1 MNQKTIK
8 DIQTKLLEDLIEL
21 QFPGQLMVGDIC
33 VTFSDNMV
41 ENIMQEWVEGW
52 LQKNGIDYALNDNT
66 QMPPDFYLNPD
77 NKKEGLMEIK
87 AFTGSPNF
95 DVAAFRSF
103 INLVI
108 EKPWKLHSK
117 HLLIKYKMENGIVTV
132 EQFWLK
138 NLWEICSTSSAWP
151 VKVQYKNKVIVNIR
165 PSVWYSDRA
174 DFSPFD
180 SLEDFLAAIEET
192 IYQYPDT
199 RTTIAL
205 HWKEK
210 LKKSYE
216 NHYGCE
222 LNIPRW
228 YDIKDKYVKE
238 R

>member
-1 MNQKTIK
+1 MEQKVIEVICCELSK
-8 DIQTKLLEDLIEL
+8 DLLGL
-21 QFPGQLMVGDIC
+21 QFPEKLKVGNYYMSFSEVI
-33 VTFSDNMV
+33 VTELIS
-41 ENIMQEWVEGW
+41 QWVEDW
-52 LQKNGIDYALNDNT
+52 LKKYGIDYALNDLT
-66 QMPPDFYLNPD
+66 SDWL
-77 NKKEGLMEIK
+77 EIK
-87 AFTGSPNF
+87 SFTGSPNF

-117 HLLIKYKMENGIVTV
+117 HLLIKYKMEDGVVTV

-138 NLWEICSTSSAWP
+138 NLWEICSTSSTWP

-174 DFSPFD
+174 DFSPFE

-210 LKKSYE
+210 LMKSYQ
-216 NHYGCE
+216 NHYGRT

-228 YDIKDKYVKE
+228 YDIKHKYVKE
-238 R
+238 

>member
-1 MNQKTIK
+1 MEQKVIEDICCELSK
-8 DIQTKLLEDLIEL
+8 DLLGL
-21 QFPGQLMVGDIC
+21 QFPGKLKVGNYYVSFSEVI
-33 VTFSDNMV
+33 VTELIS
-41 ENIMQEWVEGW
+41 QWVEDW
-52 LQKNGIDYALNDNT
+52 LKKYGIDYALNDLT
-66 QMPPDFYLNPD
+66 SDWL
-77 NKKEGLMEIK
+77 EIK
-87 AFTGSPNF
+87 SFTGSPNF

-117 HLLIKYKMENGIVTV
+117 HLLIKYKMEDGVVTV

-138 NLWEICSTSSAWP
+138 NLWEICSTSSTWP

-174 DFSPFD
+174 DFSPFE
-180 SLEDFLAAIEET
+180 SLEDFLAALEET

-210 LKKSYE
+210 LMKSYQ
-216 NHYGCE
+216 NHYGRT

-228 YDIKDKYVKE
+228 YDIKHKYVKE
-238 R
+238 

>member
-1 MNQKTIK
+1 MEQKVIEDICCELSK
-8 DIQTKLLEDLIEL
+8 DLLGL
-21 QFPGQLMVGDIC
+21 QFPEKLKVGNYYVSFSEVI
-33 VTFSDNMV
+33 VTELIS
-41 ENIMQEWVEGW
+41 QWVEDW
-52 LQKNGIDYALNDNT
+52 LKKYGIDYALNDLT
-66 QMPPDFYLNPD
+66 SDWL
-77 NKKEGLMEIK
+77 EIK
-87 AFTGSPNF
+87 SFTGSPNF
-95 DVAAFRSF
+95 DVVAFRSF

-117 HLLIKYKMENGIVTV
+117 HLLIKYKMEDGVVTV

-138 NLWEICSTSSAWP
+138 NLWEICSTSSTWP

-174 DFSPFD
+174 DFSPFE

-210 LKKSYE
+210 LMKSYQ
-216 NHYGCE
+216 NHYGRT

-228 YDIKDKYVKE
+228 YDIKHKYVKE
-238 R
+238 

>member
-1 MNQKTIK
+1 MEQKVIEDICCELSK
-8 DIQTKLLEDLIEL
+8 DLLGL
-21 QFPGQLMVGDIC
+21 QFPEKLKVGNYYMSFSEVI
-33 VTFSDNMV
+33 VTELIS
-41 ENIMQEWVEGW
+41 QWVEDW
-52 LQKNGIDYALNDNT
+52 LKKYGIDYALNDLT
-66 QMPPDFYLNPD
+66 SDWL
-77 NKKEGLMEIK
+77 EIK
-87 AFTGSPNF
+87 SFTGSPNF

-117 HLLIKYKMENGIVTV
+117 HLLIKYKMEDGVVTV

-138 NLWEICSTSSAWP
+138 NLWEICSTSSTWP

-174 DFSPFD
+174 DFSPFE
-180 SLEDFLAAIEET
+180 SLEDFLAALEET

-210 LKKSYE
+210 LMKSYQ
-216 NHYGCE
+216 NHYGRT

-228 YDIKDKYVKE
+228 YDIKHKYVKE
-238 R
+238 

>member
-1 MNQKTIK
+1 MEQKVIEDICCELSK
-8 DIQTKLLEDLIEL
+8 DLLGL
-21 QFPGQLMVGDIC
+21 QFPEKLKVGNYYVSFSEVI
-33 VTFSDNMV
+33 VTELIS
-41 ENIMQEWVEGW
+41 QWVEDW
-52 LQKNGIDYALNDNT
+52 LKKYGIDYALNDLT
-66 QMPPDFYLNPD
+66 SDWL
-77 NKKEGLMEIK
+77 EIK
-87 AFTGSPNF
+87 SFTGSPNF

-117 HLLIKYKMENGIVTV
+117 HLLIKYKMEDGVVTV
-132 EQFWLK
+132 EQFGLK
-138 NLWEICSTSSAWP
+138 NLWEICSTSSTWP

-174 DFSPFD
+174 DFSPFE

-210 LKKSYE
+210 LMKSYQ
-216 NHYGCE
+216 NHYGRT

-228 YDIKDKYVKE
+228 YDIKHKYVKE
-238 R
+238 

>member
-1 MNQKTIK
+1 MEQKVIEDICCELSK
-8 DIQTKLLEDLIEL
+8 DLLGL
-21 QFPGQLMVGDIC
+21 QFPEKLKVGNYYMSFSEVI
-33 VTFSDNMV
+33 VTELIS
-41 ENIMQEWVEGW
+41 QWVEDW
-52 LQKNGIDYALNDNT
+52 LKKYGIDYALNDLT
-66 QMPPDFYLNPD
+66 SDWL
-77 NKKEGLMEIK
+77 EIK
-87 AFTGSPNF
+87 SFTGSPNF

-117 HLLIKYKMENGIVTV
+117 HLLIKYKMEDGVVTV

-138 NLWEICSTSSAWP
+138 NLWEICSTSSTWP

-174 DFSPFD
+174 DFSPFE

-210 LKKSYE
+210 LMKSYQ
-216 NHYGCE
+216 NHYGRT

-228 YDIKDKYVKE
+228 YDIKHKYVKE
-238 R
+238 

>member
-1 MNQKTIK
+1 MEQKVIEDICCELSK
-8 DIQTKLLEDLIEL
+8 DLLGL
-21 QFPGQLMVGDIC
+21 QFPEKLKVGNYYVSFSEVI
-33 VTFSDNMV
+33 VTELIS
-41 ENIMQEWVEGW
+41 QWVEDW
-52 LQKNGIDYALNDNT
+52 LKKYGIDYALNDLT
-66 QMPPDFYLNPD
+66 SDWL
-77 NKKEGLMEIK
+77 EIK
-87 AFTGSPNF
+87 SFTGSPNF
-95 DVAAFRSF
+95 DVVAFRSF

-117 HLLIKYKMENGIVTV
+117 HLLIKYKMEDGVVTV

-138 NLWEICSTSSAWP
+138 NLWEICSTSSTWP

-174 DFSPFD
+174 DFSPFE
-180 SLEDFLAAIEET
+180 SLEDFLAALEET

-210 LKKSYE
+210 LMKSYQ
-216 NHYGCE
+216 NHYGRT

-228 YDIKDKYVKE
+228 YDIKHKYVKE
-238 R
+238 

>member
-1 MNQKTIK
+1 MTI
-8 DIQTKLLEDLIEL
+8 
-21 QFPGQLMVGDIC
+21 
-33 VTFSDNMV
+33 
-41 ENIMQEWVEGW
+41 
-52 LQKNGIDYALNDNT
+52 
-66 QMPPDFYLNPD
+66 
-77 NKKEGLMEIK
+77 
-87 AFTGSPNF
+87 
-95 DVAAFRSF
+95 
-103 INLVI
+103 
-108 EKPWKLHSK
+108 
-117 HLLIKYKMENGIVTV
+117 

-165 PSVWYSDRA
+165 PAVWYSDRA
-174 DFSPFD
+174 DFSPFE

-210 LKKSYE
+210 LMKSYE
-216 NHYGCE
+216 NHYGRA

-238 R
+238 

>member
-1 MNQKTIK
+1 MEQKVIEDICCELSK
-8 DIQTKLLEDLIEL
+8 DLLGL
-21 QFPGQLMVGDIC
+21 QFPGKLKVGNYYVSFSEVI
-33 VTFSDNMV
+33 VTELIS
-41 ENIMQEWVEGW
+41 QWVKDW
-52 LQKNGIDYALNDNT
+52 LKKYGIDYALNDLT
-66 QMPPDFYLNPD
+66 SDWL
-77 NKKEGLMEIK
+77 EIK
-87 AFTGSPNF
+87 SFTGSPNF

-117 HLLIKYKMENGIVTV
+117 HLLIKYKMEDGVVTV

-138 NLWEICSTSSAWP
+138 NLWEICSTSSTWP

-174 DFSPFD
+174 DFSPFE

-210 LKKSYE
+210 LMKSYQ
-216 NHYGCE
+216 NHYGRT

-228 YDIKDKYVKE
+228 YDIKHKYVKE
-238 R
+238 

>member
-1 MNQKTIK
+1 MEQKVIEDICCELSK
-8 DIQTKLLEDLIEL
+8 DLLGL
-21 QFPGQLMVGDIC
+21 QFPEKLKVGNYYVSFSEVI
-33 VTFSDNMV
+33 VTELIS
-41 ENIMQEWVEGW
+41 QWVEDW
-52 LQKNGIDYALNDNT
+52 LKKYGIVYALNDLT
-66 QMPPDFYLNPD
+66 SDWL
-77 NKKEGLMEIK
+77 EIK
-87 AFTGSPNF
+87 SFTGSPNF

-117 HLLIKYKMENGIVTV
+117 HLLIKYKMEDGVVTV

-138 NLWEICSTSSAWP
+138 NLWEICSTSSTWP

-174 DFSPFD
+174 DFSPFE

-210 LKKSYE
+210 LMKSYQ
-216 NHYGCE
+216 NHYGRT

-228 YDIKDKYVKE
+228 YDIKHKYVKE
-238 R
+238 

>member
-1 MNQKTIK
+1 MEQKVIEDICCELSK
-8 DIQTKLLEDLIEL
+8 DLLGL
-21 QFPGQLMVGDIC
+21 QFPEKLKVGNYYVSFSEVI
-33 VTFSDNMV
+33 VTELIS
-41 ENIMQEWVEGW
+41 QWVEDW
-52 LQKNGIDYALNDNT
+52 LKKYGIDYALNDLT
-66 QMPPDFYLNPD
+66 SDWL
-77 NKKEGLMEIK
+77 EIK
-87 AFTGSPNF
+87 SFTGSPNF

-117 HLLIKYKMENGIVTV
+117 HLLIKYKMEDGVVTV

-138 NLWEICSTSSAWP
+138 NLWEICSTSSTWP

-174 DFSPFD
+174 DFSPFE

-210 LKKSYE
+210 LMKSYQ
-216 NHYGCE
+216 NHYGRT

-228 YDIKDKYVKE
+228 YDIKHKYVKE
-238 R
+238 

>member
-1 MNQKTIK
+1 MEQKVIEDICCELSK
-8 DIQTKLLEDLIEL
+8 DLLRL
-21 QFPGQLMVGDIC
+21 QFPGKLKVGNYYVSFSEVI
-33 VTFSDNMV
+33 VTELIS
-41 ENIMQEWVEGW
+41 QWVEDW
-52 LQKNGIDYALNDNT
+52 LKKYGIDYALNDLT
-66 QMPPDFYLNPD
+66 SDWL
-77 NKKEGLMEIK
+77 EIK
-87 AFTGSPNF
+87 SFTGSPNF

-117 HLLIKYKMENGIVTV
+117 HLLIKYKMEDGVVTV

-138 NLWEICSTSSAWP
+138 NLWEICSTSSTWP

-174 DFSPFD
+174 DFSPFE

-210 LKKSYE
+210 LMKSYQ
-216 NHYGCE
+216 NHYGRT

-228 YDIKDKYVKE
+228 YDIKHKYVKE
-238 R
+238 

>member
-1 MNQKTIK
+1 MMQKMEQTVIEDICCELSK
-8 DIQTKLLEDLIEL
+8 DLLGL
-21 QFPGQLMVGDIC
+21 QFPEKLKVGNYYVSFSEVI
-33 VTFSDNMV
+33 VTELIS
-41 ENIMQEWVEGW
+41 QWVEDW
-52 LQKNGIDYALNDNT
+52 LKKYGIDYALNDLT
-66 QMPPDFYLNPD
+66 SDWL
-77 NKKEGLMEIK
+77 EIK
-87 AFTGSPNF
+87 SFTGSPNF

-117 HLLIKYKMENGIVTV
+117 HLLIKYKMEDGVVTV

-138 NLWEICSTSSAWP
+138 NLWEICSTSSTWS

-165 PSVWYSDRA
+165 PSVWYSDCA
-174 DFSPFD
+174 DFSPFE
-180 SLEDFLAAIEET
+180 SLEDFLAALEET

-210 LKKSYE
+210 LMKSYQ
-216 NHYGCE
+216 NHYGRT

-228 YDIKDKYVKE
+228 YDIKHKYVKE
-238 R
+238 

>member
-1 MNQKTIK
+1 MEQKVIEDICCELSK
-8 DIQTKLLEDLIEL
+8 DLLGL
-21 QFPGQLMVGDIC
+21 QFPEKWKVGNYYVSFSEVI
-33 VTFSDNMV
+33 VTELIS
-41 ENIMQEWVEGW
+41 QWVEDW
-52 LQKNGIDYALNDNT
+52 LKKYGIDYALNDLT
-66 QMPPDFYLNPD
+66 SDWL
-77 NKKEGLMEIK
+77 EIK
-87 AFTGSPNF
+87 SFTGSPNF

-117 HLLIKYKMENGIVTV
+117 HLLIKYKMEDGVVTV

-138 NLWEICSTSSAWP
+138 NLWEICSTSSTWP

-174 DFSPFD
+174 DFSPFE

-210 LKKSYE
+210 LMKSYQ
-216 NHYGCE
+216 NHYGRT

-228 YDIKDKYVKE
+228 YDIKHKYVKE
-238 R
+238 

>member
-1 MNQKTIK
+1 MEQKVIEDICCELSK
-8 DIQTKLLEDLIEL
+8 DLLGL
-21 QFPGQLMVGDIC
+21 QFPEKLKVGNYYVSFSEVI
-33 VTFSDNMV
+33 VTELIS
-41 ENIMQEWVEGW
+41 QWVEDW
-52 LQKNGIDYALNDNT
+52 LKKYGIDYALNDLT
-66 QMPPDFYLNPD
+66 SDWL
-77 NKKEGLMEIK
+77 EIK
-87 AFTGSPNF
+87 SFTGSPNF

-117 HLLIKYKMENGIVTV
+117 HLLIKYKMEDGVVTV

-138 NLWEICSTSSAWP
+138 NLWEICSTSSTWP

-165 PSVWYSDRA
+165 PSVCYSDRA
-174 DFSPFD
+174 DFSPFE

-210 LKKSYE
+210 LMKSYQ
-216 NHYGCE
+216 NHYGRT

-228 YDIKDKYVKE
+228 YDIKHKYIKE
-238 R
+238 

>member
-1 MNQKTIK
+1 MEQKVIEDICCELSK
-8 DIQTKLLEDLIEL
+8 DLLGL
-21 QFPGQLMVGDIC
+21 QFSEKLKVGNYYVSFSEVI
-33 VTFSDNMV
+33 VTELIS
-41 ENIMQEWVEGW
+41 QWVEDW
-52 LQKNGIDYALNDNT
+52 LKNYGIDYALNDLT
-66 QMPPDFYLNPD
+66 SDWL
-77 NKKEGLMEIK
+77 EIK
-87 AFTGSPNF
+87 SFTGSPNF

-117 HLLIKYKMENGIVTV
+117 HLLIKYKMEDGVVTV

-138 NLWEICSTSSAWP
+138 NLWEICSTSSTWP

-174 DFSPFD
+174 DFSPFE

-210 LKKSYE
+210 LMKSYQ
-216 NHYGCE
+216 NHYGRT

-228 YDIKDKYVKE
+228 YDIKHKYVKE
-238 R
+238 

>member
-1 MNQKTIK
+1 MEQKVIEDICCELSK
-8 DIQTKLLEDLIEL
+8 DLLGL
-21 QFPGQLMVGDIC
+21 QFPEKLKVGNYYVSFSEVI
-33 VTFSDNMV
+33 VTELIS
-41 ENIMQEWVEGW
+41 QWVEDW
-52 LQKNGIDYALNDNT
+52 LKKYGIDYALNDLT
-66 QMPPDFYLNPD
+66 SDWL
-77 NKKEGLMEIK
+77 EIK
-87 AFTGSPNF
+87 SFTGSPNF

-117 HLLIKYKMENGIVTV
+117 HLLIKYKMEDGVVTV

-138 NLWEICSTSSAWP
+138 NLWEICSTSSTWP

-174 DFSPFD
+174 DFSPFE
-180 SLEDFLAAIEET
+180 SLEDFLAALEET

-210 LKKSYE
+210 LMKSYQ
-216 NHYGCE
+216 NHYGRT

-228 YDIKDKYVKE
+228 YDIKHKYVKE
-238 R
+238 

>member
-1 MNQKTIK
+1 MEQKVIEDICCELSK
-8 DIQTKLLEDLIEL
+8 DLLGL
-21 QFPGQLMVGDIC
+21 QFPEKLKVGNYYMSFSEVI
-33 VTFSDNMV
+33 VTELIS
-41 ENIMQEWVEGW
+41 QWVEDW
-52 LQKNGIDYALNDNT
+52 LKKYGIDYALNDLT
-66 QMPPDFYLNPD
+66 SDWL
-77 NKKEGLMEIK
+77 EIK
-87 AFTGSPNF
+87 SFTGSPNF
-95 DVAAFRSF
+95 DVVAFRSF

-117 HLLIKYKMENGIVTV
+117 HLLIKYKMEDGVVTV

-138 NLWEICSTSSAWP
+138 NLWEICSTSSTWP

-174 DFSPFD
+174 DFSPFE

-210 LKKSYE
+210 LMKSYQ
-216 NHYGCE
+216 NHYGRT

-228 YDIKDKYVKE
+228 YDIKHKYVKE
-238 R
+238 

>member
-1 MNQKTIK
+1 MEQKVIEDICCELSK
-8 DIQTKLLEDLIEL
+8 DLLGL
-21 QFPGQLMVGDIC
+21 QFPEKLKVGNYYMSFSEVI
-33 VTFSDNMV
+33 VTELIS
-41 ENIMQEWVEGW
+41 QWVEDW
-52 LQKNGIDYALNDNT
+52 LKKYGIVYALNDLT
-66 QMPPDFYLNPD
+66 SDWL
-77 NKKEGLMEIK
+77 EIK
-87 AFTGSPNF
+87 SFTGSPNF
-95 DVAAFRSF
+95 DVVAFRSF

-117 HLLIKYKMENGIVTV
+117 YLLIKYKMEDGVVTV

-138 NLWEICSTSSAWP
+138 NLWEICSTSSTWP

-174 DFSPFD
+174 DFSPFE
-180 SLEDFLAAIEET
+180 SLEDFLAALEET

-210 LKKSYE
+210 LMKSYQ
-216 NHYGCE
+216 NHYGRT

-228 YDIKDKYVKE
+228 YDIKHKYVKE
-238 R
+238 

>member
-1 MNQKTIK
+1 MEQKVIEDICCELSK
-8 DIQTKLLEDLIEL
+8 DLLGL
-21 QFPGQLMVGDIC
+21 QFPGKLKVGNYYVSFSEVI
-33 VTFSDNMV
+33 VTELIS
-41 ENIMQEWVEGW
+41 QWVEDW
-52 LQKNGIDYALNDNT
+52 LKKYGIDYALNDLT
-66 QMPPDFYLNPD
+66 SDWL
-77 NKKEGLMEIK
+77 EIK
-87 AFTGSPNF
+87 SFTGSPNF
-95 DVAAFRSF
+95 DVVAFRSF

-117 HLLIKYKMENGIVTV
+117 HLLIKYKMEDGVVTV

-138 NLWEICSTSSAWP
+138 NLWEICSTSSTWP

-174 DFSPFD
+174 DFSPFE

-205 HWKEK
+205 HWKGK
-210 LKKSYE
+210 LIKSYQ
-216 NHYGCE
+216 NHYGRT

-228 YDIKDKYVKE
+228 YDIKHKYVKE
-238 R
+238 

>member
-1 MNQKTIK
+1 MEQKVIEDICCELSK
-8 DIQTKLLEDLIEL
+8 DLLGL
-21 QFPGQLMVGDIC
+21 QFPEKLKVGNYYVSFSEVI
-33 VTFSDNMV
+33 VTELIS
-41 ENIMQEWVEGW
+41 QWVEDW
-52 LQKNGIDYALNDNT
+52 LKKYGIDYALNDLT
-66 QMPPDFYLNPD
+66 SDWL
-77 NKKEGLMEIK
+77 EIK
-87 AFTGSPNF
+87 SFTGSPNF

-117 HLLIKYKMENGIVTV
+117 HLLIKYKMEDGVVTV

-138 NLWEICSTSSAWP
+138 NLWEICSTSSTWP

-174 DFSPFD
+174 DFSPFE
-180 SLEDFLAAIEET
+180 SLEDFLAALEET

-199 RTTIAL
+199 RTTLAL

-210 LKKSYE
+210 LMKSYQ
-216 NHYGCE
+216 NHYGRT

-228 YDIKDKYVKE
+228 YDIKHKYVKE
-238 R
+238 

>member
-1 MNQKTIK
+1 MEQKVIEDICCELSK
-8 DIQTKLLEDLIEL
+8 DLLGL
-21 QFPGQLMVGDIC
+21 QFPGKLKVGNYYVSFSEVI
-33 VTFSDNMV
+33 VTELIS
-41 ENIMQEWVEGW
+41 QWVEDW
-52 LQKNGIDYALNDNT
+52 LKNYGIDYALNDLT
-66 QMPPDFYLNPD
+66 SDWL
-77 NKKEGLMEIK
+77 EIK
-87 AFTGSPNF
+87 SFTGSPNF

-117 HLLIKYKMENGIVTV
+117 HLLIKYKMEDGVVTV

-138 NLWEICSTSSAWP
+138 NLWEICSTSSTWP

-174 DFSPFD
+174 DFSPFE

-210 LKKSYE
+210 LMKSYQ
-216 NHYGCE
+216 NHYGRT

-228 YDIKDKYVKE
+228 YDIKHKYVKE
-238 R
+238 

>member
-1 MNQKTIK
+1 MEQKVIEDICCELSK
-8 DIQTKLLEDLIEL
+8 DLLGL
-21 QFPGQLMVGDIC
+21 QFPEKLKVGNYYVSFSEVI
-33 VTFSDNMV
+33 VTELIS
-41 ENIMQEWVEGW
+41 QWVEDW
-52 LQKNGIDYALNDNT
+52 LKKYGIDYALNDLT
-66 QMPPDFYLNPD
+66 SDWL
-77 NKKEGLMEIK
+77 EIK
-87 AFTGSPNF
+87 SFTGSPNF

-117 HLLIKYKMENGIVTV
+117 HLLIKYKMEDGVVTV

-138 NLWEICSTSSAWP
+138 NLWEICSTSSTWP

-174 DFSPFD
+174 DFSPFE

-210 LKKSYE
+210 LMKSYQ
-216 NHYGCE
+216 NHYGCT

-228 YDIKDKYVKE
+228 YDIKHKYVKE
-238 R
+238 

>member
-1 MNQKTIK
+1 MEQKVIEDICCELSK
-8 DIQTKLLEDLIEL
+8 DLLGL
-21 QFPGQLMVGDIC
+21 QFPGKLKVGNYYVSFSEVI
-33 VTFSDNMV
+33 VTELIS
-41 ENIMQEWVEGW
+41 QWVEDW
-52 LQKNGIDYALNDNT
+52 LKKYGIDYALNDLT
-66 QMPPDFYLNPD
+66 SDWL
-77 NKKEGLMEIK
+77 EIK
-87 AFTGSPNF
+87 SFTGSPNF
-95 DVAAFRSF
+95 DVVAFRSF

-117 HLLIKYKMENGIVTV
+117 HLLIKYKMEDGVVTV

-138 NLWEICSTSSAWP
+138 NLWEICSTSSTWP

-174 DFSPFD
+174 DFSPFE

-210 LKKSYE
+210 LMKSYQ
-216 NHYGCE
+216 NHYGRT

-228 YDIKDKYVKE
+228 YDIKHKYVKE
-238 R
+238 

>member
-1 MNQKTIK
+1 MEQKVIEDICCELSK
-8 DIQTKLLEDLIEL
+8 DLLGL
-21 QFPGQLMVGDIC
+21 QFPEKLKVGNYYVSFSEKI
-33 VTFSDNMV
+33 VTELISK
-41 ENIMQEWVEGW
+41 WVEGW
-52 LQKNGIDYALNDNT
+52 LKKNGIDYALNDNT
-66 QMPPDFYLNPD
+66 QTPPDFYLNPD
-77 NKKEGLMEIK
+77 KKEEGLMEIK

-117 HLLIKYKMENGIVTV
+117 HLLIKYKMEDGVVTV

-138 NLWEICSTSSAWP
+138 NLWEICSTSSTWP

-174 DFSPFD
+174 DFSPFE

-210 LKKSYE
+210 LMKSYQ
-216 NHYGCE
+216 NHYGRT

-228 YDIKDKYVKE
+228 YDIKHKYVKE
-238 R
+238 

>member
-1 MNQKTIK
+1 MEQKVIEDICCELSK
-8 DIQTKLLEDLIEL
+8 DLLGL
-21 QFPGQLMVGDIC
+21 QFPEKLKVGNYYVSFSEVI
-33 VTFSDNMV
+33 VTELIS
-41 ENIMQEWVEGW
+41 QWVEDW
-52 LQKNGIDYALNDNT
+52 LKKYGIDYALNDLT
-66 QMPPDFYLNPD
+66 SDWL
-77 NKKEGLMEIK
+77 EIK
-87 AFTGSPNF
+87 SFTGSPNF

-117 HLLIKYKMENGIVTV
+117 HLLIKYKMEDGVVTV

-138 NLWEICSTSSAWP
+138 NLWEICSTSSTWP

-174 DFSPFD
+174 DFSPFE

-210 LKKSYE
+210 LMKSYQ
-216 NHYGCE
+216 NHYGRT

-228 YDIKDKYVKE
+228 YDIKHKYIKE
-238 R
+238 

>member
-1 MNQKTIK
+1 MEQKVIEVICCELSK
-8 DIQTKLLEDLIEL
+8 DLLGL
-21 QFPGQLMVGDIC
+21 QFPEKLKVGNYYVSFSEVI
-33 VTFSDNMV
+33 VTELIS
-41 ENIMQEWVEGW
+41 QWVEDW
-52 LQKNGIDYALNDNT
+52 LKKYGIDYALNDLT
-66 QMPPDFYLNPD
+66 SDWL
-77 NKKEGLMEIK
+77 EIK
-87 AFTGSPNF
+87 SFTGSPNF

-117 HLLIKYKMENGIVTV
+117 HLLIKYKMEDGVVTV

-138 NLWEICSTSSAWP
+138 NLWEICSTSSTWP

-174 DFSPFD
+174 DFSPFE
-180 SLEDFLAAIEET
+180 SLEDFLAALEET

-210 LKKSYE
+210 LMKSYQ
-216 NHYGCE
+216 NHYGRT

-228 YDIKDKYVKE
+228 YDIKHKYVKE
-238 R
+238 

>member
-1 MNQKTIK
+1 MEQKVIEDICCELSK
-8 DIQTKLLEDLIEL
+8 DLLGL
-21 QFPGQLMVGDIC
+21 QFPEKLKVGNYYVSFSEVI
-33 VTFSDNMV
+33 VTELIS
-41 ENIMQEWVEGW
+41 QWVEDW
-52 LQKNGIDYALNDNT
+52 LKNYGIDYALNDLT
-66 QMPPDFYLNPD
+66 SDWL
-77 NKKEGLMEIK
+77 EIK
-87 AFTGSPNF
+87 SFTGSPNF

-117 HLLIKYKMENGIVTV
+117 HLLIKYKMEDGVVTV

-138 NLWEICSTSSAWP
+138 NLWEICSTSSTWP

-174 DFSPFD
+174 DFSPFE

-210 LKKSYE
+210 LMKSYQ
-216 NHYGCE
+216 NHYGRT

-228 YDIKDKYVKE
+228 YDIKHKYVKE
-238 R
+238 